1 MRGNAKTAADP
12 GPFSGQKLR
21 NTGDGRPPFARIALQ
36 RYVSRTMLMFRQ
48 IFDPHLSL
56 SLSRHPAIH
65 AFLFHLRKCTGDKNV
80 QGCIFGGILTLPW
93 PPTLRRRIYIFT
105 HVYVFVIGPL
115 FSFCSKIFDQRNT
128 RNALKTR
135 PIIDFRGITGEMKFI
150 EIKIS
155 SSSPLDS
162 HFSSYD
168 FLSSIKNKI
177 VIADR
182 LRTTTTTTTSTT
194 TTTTT
199 ILFGF
204 V

>member
-1 MRGNAKTAADP
+1 MYIYIYIRICI
-12 GPFSGQKLR
+12 R
-21 NTGDGRPPFARIALQ
+21 YRPPFLILLEDIRSAE
-36 RYVSRTMLMFRQ
+36 
-48 IFDPHLSL
+48 
-56 SLSRHPAIH
+56 H
-65 AFLFHLRKCTGDKNV
+65 AKRF
-80 QGCIFGGILTLPW
+80 
-93 PPTLRRRIYIFT
+93 
-105 HVYVFVIGPL
+105 
-115 FSFCSKIFDQRNT
+115 
-128 RNALKTR
+128 KTR

-182 LRTTTTTTTSTT
+182 LRTTTTTTSTT
-194 TTTTT
+194 ITTTTT
-199 ILFGF
+199 IIVFGF

>member
-1 MRGNAKTAADP
+1 MCIRY
-12 GPFSGQKLR
+12 
-21 NTGDGRPPFARIALQ
+21 RPPFLVLLEDIRSAE
-36 RYVSRTMLMFRQ
+36 
-48 IFDPHLSL
+48 
-56 SLSRHPAIH
+56 H
-65 AFLFHLRKCTGDKNV
+65 AKRF
-80 QGCIFGGILTLPW
+80 
-93 PPTLRRRIYIFT
+93 
-105 HVYVFVIGPL
+105 
-115 FSFCSKIFDQRNT
+115 
-128 RNALKTR
+128 KTR
-135 PIIDFRGITGEMKFI
+135 PIIDFRGIAGEMKFI

-182 LRTTTTTTTSTT
+182 LRSTTATSTAIT

-199 ILFGF
+199 ITIIIVFGF